1 MRMGMRMRMMMR
13 MMRMVMMLLMIDDA
27 NMRMMMEDDNADNF
41 GGK

>member
-1 MRMGMRMRMMMR
+1 
-13 MMRMVMMLLMIDDA
+13 MVMMLLMMLSMMLSMIDDVDDA